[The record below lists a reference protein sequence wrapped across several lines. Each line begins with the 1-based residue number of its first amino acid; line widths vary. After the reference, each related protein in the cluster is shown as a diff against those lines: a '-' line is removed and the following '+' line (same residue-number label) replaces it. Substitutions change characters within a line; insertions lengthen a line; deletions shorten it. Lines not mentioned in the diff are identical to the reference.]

1 MTRCDC
7 GAFESCD
14 VCIAIAER
22 DLGPYTAEDYA
33 RHCRIG
39 VDPATGNDESESTVI
54 VSRIDE
60 DGNVDEIYS
69 ELCLQLVHE
78 RAHGKLTGVSHPE
91 FGGWA
96 GRGGF
101 HRW

>member
-14 VCIAIAER
+14 VCIALAER

-33 RHCRIG
+33 RHFRIA
-39 VDPATGNDESESTVI
+39 VDPAFSGHESETAVI
-54 VSRIDE
+54 VCGVDE
-60 DGNVDEIYS
+60 DGNATEIYS
-69 ELCLQLVHE
+69 VLCFQIVQE
-78 RAHGKLTGVSHPE
+78 KAHALLYGVSVGSP
-91 FGGWA
+91 GDGS
-96 GRGGF
+96 RGGF